1 VINTLWFII
10 LALMLTMYAVLD
22 GFDLGV
28 GALHLWV
35 ARNDDE
41 RGRAIGAIGPVW
53 NGNEVWL
60 IASGGAMVVAFP
72 HLYASAFSGFYL
84 ALMLVLWLLILR
96 GVGIELRHQID
107 DPLWRQAW
115 DVTFSGAS
123 ALLAVLFGVALGN
136 VMRGV
141 PFDAQGEFLGSFA
154 LLLNPFAVLGGVV
167 SLVLL
172 TLHGAAYLFIKT
184 DGEMQARARRA
195 IGVLWWVSLAGIIAI
210 VIASFLVRPDFTANF
225 LRWPFLLIAPLLA
238 VAALVMVKRY
248 ASRGAERET
257 FISTGALIVG
267 LLASV
272 WSGMFPRLLP
282 ALEGSSAHPGL
293 DIYNSAAPLH
303 SMWTALGIY
312 LFGMTIVLIYLVR
325 IYRVWRGKVTADAG
339 YHP

>member
-1 VINTLWFII
+1 MINTLWFII

-35 ARNDDE
+35 GRNDDE
-41 RGRAIGAIGPVW
+41 RGRAIGSIGPVW

-172 TLHGAAYLFIKT
+172 SLHGAAYLFIKT

-257 FISTGALIVG
+257 FISTSALIVG

-272 WSGMFPRLLP
+272 WSGRVRPRCAQP
-282 ALEGSSAHPGL
+282 AGAARRRRDRSRRAARRPSASG
-293 DIYNSAAPLH
+293 
-303 SMWTALGIY
+303 
-312 LFGMTIVLIYLVR
+312 R
-325 IYRVWRGKVTADAG
+325 
-339 YHP
+339 

>member
-1 VINTLWFII
+1 MINTLWFII

-35 ARNDDE
+35 GRTDDE
-41 RGRAIGAIGPVW
+41 RGRAIGSIGPVW

-60 IASGGAMVVAFP
+60 IASGGSMVVAFP

-96 GVGIELRHQID
+96 GIGIELRHQVD

-141 PFDAQGEFLGSFA
+141 PFDANGEFLGSFA
-154 LLLNPFAVLGGVV
+154 LLLNPFALLGGVV

-172 TLHGAAYLFIKT
+172 SLHGAAYLFLKT
-184 DGEMQARARRA
+184 DGAMQARARRA
-195 IGVLWWVSLAGIIAI
+195 IGVLWWVGHRGRHRDRD
-210 VIASFLVRPDFTANF
+210 ASFRVRPDFTANF
-225 LRWPFLLIAPLLA
+225 LRWPWLMICTDRSRSARCVMSAPLRGARRRTRDVPVDRRADRGRCSRRCGA
-238 VAALVMVKRY
+238 VCFRCCCRRSTAAARIPASTSTTPPRRCTAC
-248 ASRGAERET
+248 ASRSA
-257 FISTGALIVG
+257 STC
-267 LLASV
+267 
-272 WSGMFPRLLP
+272 SG
-282 ALEGSSAHPGL
+282 
-293 DIYNSAAPLH
+293 
-303 SMWTALGIY
+303 
-312 LFGMTIVLIYLVR
+312 
-325 IYRVWRGKVTADAG
+325 
-339 YHP
+339 